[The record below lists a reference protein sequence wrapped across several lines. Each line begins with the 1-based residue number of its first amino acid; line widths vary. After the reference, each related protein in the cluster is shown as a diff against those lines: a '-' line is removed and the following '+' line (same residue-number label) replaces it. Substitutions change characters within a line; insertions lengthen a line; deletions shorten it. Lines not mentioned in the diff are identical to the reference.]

1 MNKENRLFR
10 LKREARLKNPEMFS
24 GKFRTA
30 IFASEFEDLPWLHEE
45 NDTMKLGH
53 RFKDL
58 GNGFKL
64 YEERSP
70 LFNISRAEL
79 DENYRR
85 KMENSYE
92 PVPYA
97 IGYDI
102 YCAQDTATVER
113 YTERVEVEA
122 DPVMAALLAR
132 LDAQDK
138 KLDEQAKQLKRL
150 KKS

>member
-1 MNKENRLFR
+1 MKKENKLFR
-10 LKREARLKNPEMFS
+10 QRRELRINHPDMWT
-24 GKFRTA
+24 GKFKNA
-30 IFASEFEDLPWLHEE
+30 IFASEFENLPWLHEE
-45 NDTMKLGH
+45 NDPMKLGH

-58 GNGFKL
+58 GDGLKL

-97 IGYDI
+97 IDYDT
-102 YCAQDTATVER
+102 YCAQDAATVER
-113 YTERVEVEA
+113 YTQRVEVKA
-122 DPVMAALLAR
+122 DPAMAAVLAR
-132 LDAQDK
+132 MDAQDK
-138 KLDEQAKQLKRL
+138 TIDEQAKQIKRL